1 MDAAV
6 NVKSGETRLKK
17 SIQEKKK
24 KKLYSMQLPGPDGS
38 LEAGLVS
45 GIVLKTV
52 FIYLANMARSIYG

>member
-24 KKLYSMQLPGPDGS
+24 LYSMQLPGPDDS

-52 FIYLANMARSIYG
+52 FIYLGNMVRSIYG